1 MKIAAAQTIPHDNDI
16 AANLKDHYR
25 LATAAAGLGVQLLI
39 FPEMSLTGY
48 QRADAKKMA
57 FEEQDERLGELRGL
71 SISKNIILVAGAPI
85 EINGHLHIGT
95 FILSPDGSQAIYTKQ
110 FLHEGE
116 ELFFSTVTGH
126 DPKIYLA
133 DNSISIAICA
143 DIVNP
148 QHPKNAAAC
157 GTTIYAAGIFYTPG
171 GIIKGHEGLG
181 AYAKEHAMHVLM
193 ANYGGP
199 SWGMDSGGRSA
210 FWTKDGM
217 LKGEL
222 PGTGEGLL
230 IATKENKHWYVDRI
244 NL

>member
-16 AANLKDHYR
+16 AVNLKDHYR
-25 LATAAAGLGVQLLI
+25 LASLAADHGVQLLV

-48 QRADAKKMA
+48 QRVSAKKMA

-85 EINGHLHIGT
+85 EINGQLHIGA
-95 FILSPDGSQAIYTKQ
+95 FILSPDGSEAVYTKQ

-116 ELFFSTVTGH
+116 ELFFTTGAGQ
-126 DPKIYLA
+126 DPKVNTCNETIAL
-133 DNSISIAICA
+133 AICA
-143 DIVNP
+143 DIANP

-157 GTTIYAAGIFYTPG
+157 GCTIYAAGIFYTPG
-171 GIIKGHEGLG
+171 GITTGHERLQ
-181 AYAKEHAMHVLM
+181 AYAKEHNMHVLM
-193 ANYGGP
+193 ANYGGA

-210 FWTKDGM
+210 FWTSDGA

-222 PGTGEGLL
+222 PETGAGLL
-230 IATKENKHWYVDRI
+230 MATKENNEWHVHLV